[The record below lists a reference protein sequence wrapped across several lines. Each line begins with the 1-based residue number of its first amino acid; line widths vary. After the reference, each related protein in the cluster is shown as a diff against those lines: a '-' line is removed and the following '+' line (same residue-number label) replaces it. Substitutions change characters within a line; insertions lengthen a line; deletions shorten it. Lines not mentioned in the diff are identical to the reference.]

1 MLIDSTIRMNSPNI
15 SNTLPPK
22 TKSETR
28 KKIRASDLLKELKEK
43 YNLHKLLQDRK
54 QESTVNKHLIMDHIM
69 QENHQ

>member
-43 YNLHKLLQDRK
+43 YNLY
-54 QESTVNKHLIMDHIM
+54 
-69 QENHQ
+69 